1 MCPSE
6 YRELLTSKRQLP
18 CLFLGLL
25 AHRHVKEPSHY
36 HQTNQSRPNHRDGI
50 VVSYSHKTIERRIR
64 FEDSLKIRYSDD
76 WGLGE
81 GSRVMQA
88 QMVEAGSA
96 YVRDRRMR
104 DFSGSFAPLEIARH
118 DPLGFG
124 QTLGGGRCADRANRA
139 RERSLPTAGKDPRPR
154 TGYGDRRD
162 RGDR

>member
-25 AHRHVKEPSHY
+25 AHRHVEEPSHY

-96 YVRDRRMR
+96 IC
-104 DFSGSFAPLEIARH
+104 SGSEDAGFFGLSFAPLEIARH

-124 QTLGGGRCADRANRA
+124 
-139 RERSLPTAGKDPRPR
+139 
-154 TGYGDRRD
+154 
-162 RGDR
+162 

>member
-64 FEDSLKIRYSDD
+64 FEDSLKIRCSDD

-88 QMVEAGSA
+88 QIVEAESA
-96 YVRDRRMR
+96 HM
-104 DFSGSFAPLEIARH
+104 
-118 DPLGFG
+118 FG
-124 QTLGGGRCADRANRA
+124 IGGCGIFRAHSPRL
-139 RERSLPTAGKDPRPR
+139 RLPGTIR
-154 TGYGDRRD
+154 
-162 RGDR
+162 